1 MNIDQRI
8 DANIDLFLKS
18 TGADPQRIRIQYGEA
33 RVEKMRTTMLQ
44 IMKES
49 YIRGSNDHHDAM
61 VEASKRRENQTVE
74 RVSYAVV
81 RRMK

>member
-18 TGADPQRIRIQYGEA
+18 TGADPQRIRIQYGA
-33 RVEKMRTTMLQ
+33 RVEKMRKAMLQ

>member
-33 RVEKMRTTMLQ
+33 RVEMRKAMLQ